1 MERTLS
7 HTQIH
12 GKSGGLTQRS
22 SQTVSTKKVVLKGRG
37 IYSAHRITQ
46 VQSSK
51 STPKIGL
58 SPRKSATKTLQTIP
72 LSQYTNPKEQSIE
85 TVSINVTSFNTSG
98 QQQPRPLTSKYS
110 STSKKQ
116 NSTVMVGEFRRQN
129 IQPKQNNKQ
138 KPAHSI
144 KVMHGDSAKDVMV
157 QDVSSED
164 LVNILPLDSER
175 TAAKTMVPEQMK
187 MFDLALDTSEQSQKR
202 QLVDLNPGQKTSLN
216 AINQY

>member
-1 MERTLS
+1 
-7 HTQIH
+7 
-12 GKSGGLTQRS
+12 
-22 SQTVSTKKVVLKGRG
+22 
-37 IYSAHRITQ
+37 
-46 VQSSK
+46 
-51 STPKIGL
+51 
-58 SPRKSATKTLQTIP
+58 
-72 LSQYTNPKEQSIE
+72 
-85 TVSINVTSFNTSG
+85 
-98 QQQPRPLTSKYS
+98 
-110 STSKKQ
+110 
-116 NSTVMVGEFRRQN
+116 MVGEFRRQN